1 MELFK
6 YGICFFIGFAVS
18 RVGDKRFAYPDRFYG
33 FFKHKKTVSSLFM
46 GWAVGEKELK
56 YYPDGDHVC
65 ANYMDGVIP
74 YSIDWLKKRLA
85 KQDN

>member
-1 MELFK
+1 MIPAIKEHAD
-6 YGICFFIGFAVS
+6 C
-18 RVGDKRFAYPDRFYG
+18 
-33 FFKHKKTVSSLFM
+33 FM

-56 YYPDGDHVC
+56 YYPDGDHAC